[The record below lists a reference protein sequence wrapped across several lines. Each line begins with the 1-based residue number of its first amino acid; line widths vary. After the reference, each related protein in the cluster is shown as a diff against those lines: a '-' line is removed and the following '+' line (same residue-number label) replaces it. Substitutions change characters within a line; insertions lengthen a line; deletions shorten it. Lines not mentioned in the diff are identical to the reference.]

1 MLGTVQECLSQ
12 WLGVVGGGVVGGGEF
27 GWPYDYGPLQT
38 WVAGWVRVEVVGRI
52 ISLNYVFFIHWCLR
66 HTTS

>member
-52 ISLNYVFFIHWCLR
+52 FR
-66 HTTS
+66 